1 MPAFLLLNGPNLNL
15 LGTREPEVYGATRLD
30 DIEANHDTYV
40 GGGEIPAIDRI
51 RKRLEPLV

>member
-1 MPAFLLLNGPNLNL
+1 MMVNY
-15 LGTREPEVYGATRLD
+15 RYVLD